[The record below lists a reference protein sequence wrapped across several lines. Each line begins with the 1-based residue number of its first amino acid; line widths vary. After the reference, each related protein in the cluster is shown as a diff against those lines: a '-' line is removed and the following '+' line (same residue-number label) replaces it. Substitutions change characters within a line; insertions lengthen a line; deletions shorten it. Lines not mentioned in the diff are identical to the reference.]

1 MGLAGERIVLKSD
14 QGVAEG
20 PGELHYPALHL
31 ETKHMEHR
39 KETRTVNV
47 WLPDPGGLLSKE

>member
-20 PGELHYPALHL
+20 PGELHYPALYL

-47 WLPDPGGLLSKE
+47 